1 MDLLLKNVTIV
12 DSKSSL
18 NFQKRDILI
27 VNGIIKKISKKIKI
41 NDINT
46 IEKENLHVSNG
57 WFDSS
62 VCFGEPGYEER
73 ETIENGLNT
82 AALSGFTGVSLNP
95 NTNPFSDS
103 IASISHLINS
113 SINHPTKIHPIS
125 CLTINQEGKKMCEL
139 FDLHNHG
146 AIGHFDYKIPIKDS
160 GLLETALKY
169 SQRFDGI
176 IFSFPH
182 DNTFNGNNSINES
195 KSSSK
200 IGIKGI
206 PRISEIIQVKRDLE
220 ILKYTGGKLF
230 IPYITCKESVE
241 LIKNAKD
248 EGLNIKCSTP
258 IMHLVYDDSEIENF
272 NENYKFI
279 PPLRSKDDI
288 NFLKSGIIDGT
299 IDMVCSM
306 HEPINSELKD
316 IEFINSAPGS
326 ISLEATFGILS
337 KIFPLEKVIELLT
350 KGYEYFLKK
359 KNSINENNVANLTL
373 FFPDIES
380 EFNESKILSKSKNC
394 VFLNRKINGEVHGI
408 INDKKILIKS

>member
-1 MDLLLKNVTIV
+1 
-12 DSKSSL
+12 
-18 NFQKRDILI
+18 
-27 VNGIIKKISKKIKI
+27 
-41 NDINT
+41 
-46 IEKENLHVSNG
+46 
-57 WFDSS
+57 
-62 VCFGEPGYEER
+62 
-73 ETIENGLNT
+73 
-82 AALSGFTGVSLNP
+82 
-95 NTNPFSDS
+95 
-103 IASISHLINS
+103 
-113 SINHPTKIHPIS
+113 
-125 CLTINQEGKKMCEL
+125 MCEL

-279 PPLRSKDDI
+279 PPLRSKDDV

-359 KNSINENNVANLTL
+359 KIVLMKIMLQILHFFFQISKANLMNQKFYQNQKIV
-373 FFPDIES
+373 FF
-380 EFNESKILSKSKNC
+380 
-394 VFLNRKINGEVHGI
+394 
-408 INDKKILIKS
+408 

>member
-27 VNGIIKKISKKIKI
+27 VNGIIKKVSKKIKI

-95 NTNPFSDS
+95 NTHPLSDS